1 MRATTTVG
9 MISVT
14 KMYGCLTLAHS
25 MTSGGMERNNME
37 KINAKEMTVLGL
49 VWQGLYDCQDDDNIQ
64 RGLKHGDY
72 FVVWRKG
79 IPYKVSV
86 REHEM
91 AKEMEGE
98 EE

>member
-1 MRATTTVG
+1 
-9 MISVT
+9 
-14 KMYGCLTLAHS
+14 
-25 MTSGGMERNNME
+25 MEG
-37 KINAKEMTVLGL
+37 KINAEEMSVLGL

-79 IPYKVSV
+79 IPYKVTVS
-86 REHEM
+86 EHEM
-91 AKEMEGE
+91 AKQMEGDE